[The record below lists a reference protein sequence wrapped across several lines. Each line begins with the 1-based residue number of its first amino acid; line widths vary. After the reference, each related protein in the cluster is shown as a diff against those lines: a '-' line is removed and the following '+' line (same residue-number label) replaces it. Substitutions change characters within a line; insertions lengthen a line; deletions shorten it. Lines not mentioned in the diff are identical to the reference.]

1 MKKAK
6 AEGDNYAVEQYKE
19 ELRELK
25 EKVEKT
31 KSEIE
36 ELQQFYDEVSND
48 IQFAFEN
55 HMSKCERN
63 IEEIEKSTE
72 PSILIMKYILNNCDL
87 ISKYLYASLDEY
99 VCFLHKGI
107 FFSMPAFLKELFYQ
121 DIPLFYSNNE
131 DDSTWK
137 FEQENQEQEN
147 KQEEKKEEKQEE
159 IKKPYGDSW
168 FSPEAHRD
176 IKMLQKEY
184 RILAKK
190 YHPDNPGGRGDIFAD
205 IQNERGTIIENM
217 Q

>member
-1 MKKAK
+1 M
-6 AEGDNYAVEQYKE
+6 
-19 ELRELK
+19 
-25 EKVEKT
+25 
-31 KSEIE
+31 
-36 ELQQFYDEVSND
+36 
-48 IQFAFEN
+48 
-55 HMSKCERN
+55 
-63 IEEIEKSTE
+63 
-72 PSILIMKYILNNCDL
+72 
-87 ISKYLYASLDEY
+87 
-99 VCFLHKGI
+99 
-107 FFSMPAFLKELFYQ
+107 KELFYQ

-176 IKMLQKEY
+176 IKKLQKEY